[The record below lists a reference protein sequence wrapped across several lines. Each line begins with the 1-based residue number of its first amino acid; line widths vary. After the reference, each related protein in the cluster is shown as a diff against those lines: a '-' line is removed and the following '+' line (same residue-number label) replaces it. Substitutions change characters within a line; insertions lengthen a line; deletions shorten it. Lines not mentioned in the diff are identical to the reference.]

1 MHDFLLSMP
10 GTVWDYK
17 AEWGW
22 DRYRVG
28 EKMFAALCR
37 PGLEH
42 AAEYAG
48 HPLLTLK
55 CEPLEAE
62 LLRGQYPDILPGFY
76 MDKRNWI
83 SIRLDGAVPQELIQ
97 QLCVKSYRRV
107 VQTLS
112 KKRQKEIAGSL

>member
-10 GTVWDYK
+10 GAVWDYK

-97 QLCVKSYRRV
+97 QLCAKSYRRV

>member
-10 GTVWDYK
+10 GAVWDYK

-55 CEPLEAE
+55 CEPLDAE

-97 QLCVKSYRRV
+97 QLCVKSYRLV
-107 VQTLS
+107 TQTLS

>member
-97 QLCVKSYRRV
+97 QLCAKSYRRV
-107 VQTLS
+107 ARTLS
-112 KKRQKEIAGSL
+112 KKRQKEIAGRL

>member
-97 QLCVKSYRRV
+97 QLCAKSYRRV

>member
-62 LLRGQYPDILPGFY
+62 LLRGQYPDILPGVY

-97 QLCVKSYRRV
+97 QLCAKSYRRV
-107 VQTLS
+107 ARTLS

>member
-10 GTVWDYK
+10 GAVWDYK

-107 VQTLS
+107 TQTLS

>member
-10 GTVWDYK
+10 GAVWDYK

-62 LLRGQYPDILPGFY
+62 LLLGQYPDILPGFY

-97 QLCVKSYRRV
+97 QLCAKSYRRV
-107 VQTLS
+107 ARTLS

>member
-10 GTVWDYK
+10 GAVWDYK

-28 EKMFAALCR
+28 EKMFAALCK
-37 PGLEH
+37 PGMEH
-42 AAEYAG
+42 ATDYAG

-107 VQTLS
+107 AQTLS
-112 KKRQKEIAGSL
+112 KKRQKEIAGSP

>member
-22 DRYRVG
+22 DRYRVW

-107 VQTLS
+107 ARTLS

>member
-83 SIRLDGAVPQELIQ
+83 SIRLDGAVPQDLIQ

-107 VQTLS
+107 LQTLS

>member
-10 GTVWDYK
+10 GAVWDYK

-28 EKMFAALCR
+28 EKMFAALCK

-42 AAEYAG
+42 AANYAG

-55 CEPLEAE
+55 CDPLEAE

-97 QLCVKSYRRV
+97 LLCAKSYRRV
-107 VQTLS
+107 LQTLS
-112 KKRQKEIAGSL
+112 KKRQKQIAGSL

>member
-97 QLCVKSYRRV
+97 QLCAKSYRRV
-107 VQTLS
+107 ARTLS

>member
-10 GTVWDYK
+10 GAVWDYK

-55 CEPLEAE
+55 CEPLDAE

-107 VQTLS
+107 TQTLS

>member
-97 QLCVKSYRRV
+97 QLCAKSYRRV
-107 VQTLS
+107 AQTLS

>member
-10 GTVWDYK
+10 GAVWDYK

-28 EKMFAALCR
+28 EKMFAALCK
-37 PGLEH
+37 PGMEH
-42 AAEYAG
+42 ATDYAG

-107 VQTLS
+107 ARTLS

>member
-10 GTVWDYK
+10 GAVWDYK

-28 EKMFAALCR
+28 EKMCAALCR

-97 QLCVKSYRRV
+97 QLCAKSYRRV